1 MSVKLLETV
10 SYKGEEYTA
19 VDLGEPGRCRGCVWH
34 NQRNCTRQTSALKTF
49 LCTRQ
54 TSAIKTFLCTAQH
67 RADLTGVIWMRAHD
81 ALIARVKGTV

>member
-19 VDLGEPGRCRGCVWH
+19 VDLGEPGRCRGCVWY
-34 NQRNCTRQTSALKTF
+34 NQLNCTH
-49 LCTRQ
+49 Q